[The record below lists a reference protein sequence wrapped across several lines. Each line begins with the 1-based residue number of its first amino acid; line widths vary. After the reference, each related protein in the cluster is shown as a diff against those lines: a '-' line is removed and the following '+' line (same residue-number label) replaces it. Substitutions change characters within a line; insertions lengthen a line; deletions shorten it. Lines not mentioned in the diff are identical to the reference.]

1 MTIRGKPSMRPTE
14 QQAIIDR
21 NRKAARENEKQIV
34 SWHLSQQG
42 VCLADQTYYLNNDRA
57 RGALFPEAKH
67 AWREHHAEKN
77 QEHYRRL
84 LREYRSD
91 QTPSNQSS
99 FNVNKI
105 GVNRAVNLKSEEK
118 EIAAYLSKIGIAE
131 SDHETLLR
139 KMRTDPT
146 GYMNYLNNAR
156 KAQVERKVSVLS

>member
-1 MTIRGKPSMRPTE
+1 MKLTE

-21 NRKAARENEKQIV
+21 NRKAATEQEKQIV

-42 VCLADQTYYLNNDRA
+42 VCLIDQMFFLNNDRA

-77 QEHYRRL
+77 QAYYRRL
-84 LREYRSD
+84 LQEYRSN

-99 FNVNKI
+99 FNVNKT
-105 GVNRAVNLKSEEK
+105 GANMAVINLKNEEK

-131 SDHETLLR
+131 HDHETLLK
-139 KMRTDPT
+139 KMRTDPA
-146 GYMNYLNNAR
+146 GYQRYLDSARNA
-156 KAQVERKVSVLS
+156 ERKS